1 MDRLTL
7 DRRSLLSG
15 LLAAA
20 ANGAAAPSSLF
31 ARTASRY
38 AALEALLDSAI
49 AADRVPGAIVAIV
62 RPGRF
67 RPDYVMAGRTARNGA
82 GQPVSPRS
90 LWRIYSMT
98 KPVTGVA
105 TVQAAAAGA
114 FTLDT
119 PLGDLLPEYRAMR
132 VLTDPAVGLDSRPA
146 TQPIRVR
153 HLLTHTAGLGYHISG
168 DGALEREYRRL
179 GLLPIGNLGLLP
191 TDGPQPDLDGFTR
204 TLATLPLRSEPGTAW
219 HYSVGLDLAGGLLQR
234 VTGQPFEWL
243 LAERLFRPLGMA
255 DTGFQVPAADLPR
268 LAHLYAFL
276 DPKTQKPTETPQLVE
291 TGADSLWAKPPRLVA
306 GGAGLVSSAADYAR
320 FAQMLLNEG
329 LFEGRQILPRPVARL
344 AMSNLMPPGVFHERI
359 NGHGA
364 GGRVTLFDTRGS
376 SPAGTPAGQFG
387 WGGAAGTLF
396 HVDPLRNY
404 AVVLM
409 LQYLPSRQFPFATE
423 LQDALNADL
432 A

>member
-7 DRRSLLSG
+7 DRRSLFSG

-20 ANGAAAPSSLF
+20 ALGVAAPAPLF
-31 ARTASRY
+31 ARAATRY
-38 AALEALLDSAI
+38 AALEQWLDRSI

-67 RPDYVMAGRTARNGA
+67 RPDYVMAGRTARNGEGRA
-82 GQPVSPRS
+82 VAPDS

-105 TVQAAAAGA
+105 TIEAAARGA

-119 PLGDLLPEYRAMR
+119 PLGDLLPEYRSMR
-132 VLTDPAVGLDSRPA
+132 VLTDPASGLESRPA
-146 TQPIRVR
+146 EAPIRVR
-153 HLLTHTAGLGYHISG
+153 HLLTHTAGLSYHIAG
-168 DGALEREYRRL
+168 NGPLEREYRRL
-179 GLLPIGNLGLLP
+179 GLLPIGNLGPLP

-204 TLATLPLRSEPGTAW
+204 TLATLPLHAEPGTAW
-219 HYSVGLDLAGGLLQR
+219 RYSVALDLAGGMLQR
-234 VTGQPFEWL
+234 VAGQPFERL
-243 LAERLFRPLGMA
+243 LDDRLFRPLGMA
-255 DTGFQVPAADLPR
+255 DTGFQVPAANLPR

-276 DPKTQKPTETPQLVE
+276 DPQTQKPTETANLVE
-291 TGADSLWAKPPRLVA
+291 TGADSLWARPPRLVA

-329 LFEGRQILPRPVARL
+329 LFEGRQVLPRPVVRRAL
-344 AMSNLMPPGVFHERI
+344 SNLMPPGVFLQKVE
-359 NGHGA
+359 GHGA
-364 GGRVTLFDTRGS
+364 GGRVTLFDTLDGS
-376 SPAGTPAGQFG
+376 EAGTPAGQFG

-396 HVDPLRNY
+396 HVDPLRQY

-409 LQYLPSRQFPFATE
+409 LQYLPSQQFPVPREFQA
-423 LQDALNADL
+423 ALNRDL

>member
-7 DRRSLLSG
+7 DRRGLLSG

-20 ANGAAAPSSLF
+20 AAGAAAPSPGF
-31 ARTASRY
+31 ARAATRY
-38 AALEALLDSAI
+38 AALESLIERSI

-67 RPDYVMAGRTARNGA
+67 RPDYVMAGRTARNGE
-82 GQPVSPRS
+82 GRPVAPDS

-105 TVQAAAAGA
+105 TVEAVARGA

-119 PLGDLLPEYRAMR
+119 PLGDLLPEYRSMR
-132 VLTDPAVGLDSRPA
+132 VLTDPAASLDSRPA
-146 TQPIRVR
+146 EAPIRVR
-153 HLLTHTAGLGYHISG
+153 HLLTHTAGLSYHIAG
-168 DGALEREYRRL
+168 NGPLEREYRRL

-204 TLATLPLRSEPGTAW
+204 TLATLPLHGEPGTAW
-219 HYSVGLDLAGGLLQR
+219 RYSVGLDLAGGLLQR
-234 VTGQPFEWL
+234 VTGQSFDRL

-291 TGADSLWAKPPRLVA
+291 TGAGSLWAKAPRLVA

-329 LFEGRQILPRPVARL
+329 LFEGRRILPAPAARL
-344 AMSNLMPPGVFHERI
+344 AMSNLMPPGVFLEKMQ
-359 NGHGA
+359 GHGA
-364 GGRVTLFDTRGS
+364 GGRVTLFDTRGTR
-376 SPAGTPAGQFG
+376 PDGTPAGQFG

-396 HVDPLRNY
+396 HVDPLRQY

-409 LQYLPSRQFPFATE
+409 LQYLPSQAFPMPAE
-423 LQDALNADL
+423 LQGALNADL